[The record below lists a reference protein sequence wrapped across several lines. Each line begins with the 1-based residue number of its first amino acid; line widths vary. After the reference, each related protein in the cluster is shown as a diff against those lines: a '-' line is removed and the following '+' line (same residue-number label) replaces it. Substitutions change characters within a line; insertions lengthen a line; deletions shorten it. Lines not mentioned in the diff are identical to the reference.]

1 MVAVA
6 FQLIVRWCWT
16 ISCERFFKACRRSQN
31 YDVILDYS
39 KTNQRTSCITY
50 IHNIYL
56 QWYLQQDPKLFF
68 SIILMKQTA
77 ATFLVKASSL
87 NPYLTIPSASPAPSP
102 SPLYQSAASKVF
114 VIASATILVHGPPS
128 AFQQQLQQQQL
139 QGQRQQQQRRQQQR
153 QQQQIKHFYSGG
165 IISSRVGVA
174 AVCCISNAT
183 LVSAC
188 VIDISDRPSPFQL
201 HTLP

>member
-31 YDVILDYS
+31 YDVILGYS

-68 SIILMKQTA
+68 SIILMKQPA
-77 ATFLVKASSL
+77 ATFLVKAPSL
-87 NPYLTIPSASPAPSP
+87 NPDLLIPSASPASSP

-114 VIASATILVHGPPS
+114 AIASATILVQGPPS
-128 AFQQQLQQQQL
+128 AFSSSCSSNHN
-139 QGQRQQQQRRQQQR
+139 
-153 QQQQIKHFYSGG
+153 KDSCSSGG
-165 IISSRVGVA
+165 GGSSKGNSSRSNISIMA
-174 AVCCISNAT
+174 ASAAAAAAWQPHC
-183 LVSAC
+183 VSQT
-188 VIDISDRPSPFQL
+188 RPRSV
-201 HTLP
+201 HV